1 MAVQDF
7 KERVRQVAIEQAKV
21 YEQVFLRHEYL
32 LCSEAFHS
40 QPYYIISAHADNYRH
55 LVGVNT
61 RFSAEIFFKKCLDG
75 TLAENDF
82 DFCKRGQS
90 EKEVK
95 GAVRDKI
102 IVLPNFLSMVSSS
115 LSAEESFV
123 KGRVH
128 CNFAAADSGATVGFI
143 ASDKSKPMTLLRGNR
158 LDPSKSASVD
168 LILRRSTGASFFDE
182 IVYGNE
188 RMLAQYRERI
198 KMLLAENLK
207 ETKELQPI

>member
-1 MAVQDF
+1 MATQDF

-32 LCSEAFHS
+32 LCSEAFRS

-61 RFSAEIFFKKCLDG
+61 SFSAEMFFKKCLDG
-75 TLAENDF
+75 TLATDDF
-82 DFCKRGQS
+82 DFCKHGQS

-102 IVLPNFLSMVSSS
+102 IVLPNFLAMIGSP

-128 CNFAAADSGATVGFI
+128 CNFATTDSDATVGFI
-143 ASDKSKPMTLLRGNR
+143 SSSKSKPMTLLRGNR
-158 LDPSKSASVD
+158 LNPSKSAAVD
-168 LILRRSTGASFFDE
+168 LILRRSVGAPFFDE
-182 IVYGNE
+182 IIYGNE
-188 RMLAQYRERI
+188 KMLAKYRESI
-198 KMLLAENLK
+198 GMILAETLK
-207 ETKELQPI
+207 GAKELQPI

>member
-32 LCSEAFHS
+32 LC
-40 QPYYIISAHADNYRH
+40 
-55 LVGVNT
+55 V
-61 RFSAEIFFKKCLDG
+61 
-75 TLAENDF
+75 
-82 DFCKRGQS
+82 
-90 EKEVK
+90 
-95 GAVRDKI
+95 
-102 IVLPNFLSMVSSS
+102 
-115 LSAEESFV
+115 
-123 KGRVH
+123 VH
-128 CNFAAADSGATVGFI
+128 
-143 ASDKSKPMTLLRGNR
+143 KSKPMTLLRGNR

-188 RMLAQYRERI
+188 RMLAKYRERI
-198 KMLLAENLK
+198 KMMLAENLK

>member
-7 KERVRQVAIEQAKV
+7 KKRVRQVAIEQAKV

-61 RFSAEIFFKKCLDG
+61 SFSAEIFFKKCLDG

-95 GAVRDKI
+95 GA
-102 IVLPNFLSMVSSS
+102 
-115 LSAEESFV
+115 
-123 KGRVH
+123 
-128 CNFAAADSGATVGFI
+128 
-143 ASDKSKPMTLLRGNR
+143 
-158 LDPSKSASVD
+158 SVD
-168 LILRRSTGASFFDE
+168 VILCRSTGASFFDE

-188 RMLAQYRERI
+188 RMLAKYRERI